1 MPFGSFLENFLSNV
15 STLPQGLAAT
25 NEEPIWTRLTCQ
37 RFQTLM
43 RPEPGIMIRAP
54 QLAETESDFG
64 WTLMLLIVL
73 PKQRPPSAVFQRL
86 KVFLRVLI
94 ELVGTTLVVRRS
106 SFVWSG
112 TYAIAA
118 LHLEEVNSKTT
129 TRYLNLVISLPFVY
143 ISGCMQIGT
152 IVRMLQVV
160 MIAEL
165 RSTVFSVDS
174 KIGGGLAAAAVDSLS
189 ACSAPFSPCSFDAA
203 LVVVTRRIL
212 ANHNTFS

>member
-73 PKQRPPSAVFQRL
+73 PKQRPPSAVFRGL
-86 KVFLRVLI
+86 KSFYGCSLSQLELHWSFVVLPSF
-94 ELVGTTLVVRRS
+94 EVVRM
-106 SFVWSG
+106 
-112 TYAIAA
+112 YAIAA
-118 LHLEEVNSKTT
+118 LHLEEVNSETT

-143 ISGCMQIGT
+143 KSGSMQIGT
-152 IVRMLQVV
+152 IVPMLQNGDDGL
-160 MIAEL
+160 AQKQCFL
-165 RSTVFSVDS
+165 CSFKDRWWACRSCSRFPFCVFS
-174 KIGGGLAAAAVDSLS
+174 
-189 ACSAPFSPCSFDAA
+189 PFFY
-203 LVVVTRRIL
+203 LQ
-212 ANHNTFS
+212 F